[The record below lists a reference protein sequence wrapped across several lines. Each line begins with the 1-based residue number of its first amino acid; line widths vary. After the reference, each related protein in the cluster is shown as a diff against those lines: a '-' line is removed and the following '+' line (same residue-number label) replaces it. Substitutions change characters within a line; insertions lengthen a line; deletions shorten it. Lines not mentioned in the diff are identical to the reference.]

1 MGKKS
6 KSSSKT
12 EEKTSKPAVTLPFGG
27 ASLDPTLSSLFA
39 QSAGPVQAPAIKYVE
54 PIQRAKKEEDDDAG
68 EDDLS
73 SASGDEEMEDAVEE
87 SDSDV
92 VEEKEQPTGTQNR
105 KRKRG
110 AAAEEVE
117 ETYMRRIAKEEEK
130 DEEKRKS
137 EHAKRQKQTEEEG
150 SGDDEDEKVEDS
162 DKASASEDS
171 DEEEAAPA
179 PVHESLTGSAKADEV
194 EKSNRTVFL
203 GNVSTEAIKS
213 KTAKKTLLRHL
224 ASFCS
229 TLPEST
235 GPHKIESIRF
245 RSVAFASGGGI
256 PKRASFAKREILDE
270 TTPSTNAYAVYTTL
284 HAARKAPAALNGTM
298 VLDRHLRVDSLAHP
312 AEIDHKRCVFVGNL
326 SFIDSE
332 TPEEDEKTGKK
343 KKARAPAD
351 IEEGLWRIFNA
362 HTGGKDKKATKK
374 NVEFVRVIRD
384 STTRVGKGF
393 AYVQFYDGNGVEESL
408 PLNGKNF
415 PPMLPR
421 KLRVTRAR
429 KIVKKRE
436 PSGPEAKKSRVD
448 EAQKTMQGR
457 ANRLLGRAGAA
468 KVKAEA
474 NSTIAGNSFV
484 FEGHRATE
492 GSSSIKMKQKSRGSK
507 AKRESR
513 SSKRAAAY
521 KAAGGRRG

>member
-1 MGKKS
+1 
-6 KSSSKT
+6 
-12 EEKTSKPAVTLPFGG
+12 
-27 ASLDPTLSSLFA
+27 
-39 QSAGPVQAPAIKYVE
+39 VQAPVIKYVE
-54 PIQRAKKEEDDDAG
+54 PIQRAKKDDDDVA
-68 EDDLS
+68 EDES
-73 SASGDEEMEDAVEE
+73 SASDDEVMEDAEE
-87 SDSDV
+87 SDSEAA
-92 VEEKEQPTGTQNR
+92 EEEEQPTDTQNR

-110 AAAEEVE
+110 SAGEDVE

-137 EHAKRQKQTEEEG
+137 EQAKRQKKTEQEG
-150 SGDDEDEKVEDS
+150 SEDDEDEDS
-162 DKASASEDS
+162 DKESASEDS
-171 DEEEAAPA
+171 DEEEIAPV
-179 PVHESLTGSAKADEV
+179 PVHESLTGSAKSDEV

-224 ASFCS
+224 TSFCS

-270 TTPSTNAYAVYTTL
+270 TTPSTNAYAVYTSL
-284 HAARKAPAALNGTM
+284 QAARKAPAALNGTI

-343 KKARAPAD
+343 KKVRAPAD

-362 HTGGKDKKATKK
+362 HTGGKDKKAVKK

-429 KIVKKRE
+429 KIAKKRE
-436 PSGPEAKKSRVD
+436 PSGPDTKKSRVD

-468 KVKAEA
+468 KVKADA
-474 NSTIAGNSFV
+474 SSTIAGNSFV

-492 GSSSIKMKQKSRGSK
+492 GSSTIKMKQKSRGSK

>member
-1 MGKKS
+1 M
-6 KSSSKT
+6 
-12 EEKTSKPAVTLPFGG
+12 
-27 ASLDPTLSSLFA
+27 LS
-39 QSAGPVQAPAIKYVE
+39 
-54 PIQRAKKEEDDDAG
+54 
-68 EDDLS
+68 
-73 SASGDEEMEDAVEE
+73 SGDEVMDDAADDSASEASGEDEE
-87 SDSDV
+87 D
-92 VEEKEQPTGTQNR
+92 EQPAETQNR

-110 AAAEEVE
+110 TAGEEVE
-117 ETYMRRIAKEEEK
+117 ETYMRRIAKEEKK
-130 DEEKRKS
+130 DEEKRKF
-137 EHAKRQKQTEEEG
+137 EHAKRQKQTEAS
-150 SGDDEDEKVEDS
+150 SGDEDEGSDQESAEEDS
-162 DKASASEDS
+162 GENS
-171 DEEEAAPA
+171 DEEESAPV
-179 PVHESLTGSAKADEV
+179 PVHESVAGTATSDEV

-203 GNVSTEAIKS
+203 GNVSTEAIRS

-229 TLPEST
+229 SLPEST
-235 GPHKIESIRF
+235 GPHKVESIRF

-270 TTPSTNAYAVYTTL
+270 TTPSTNAYAVYSTL
-284 HAARKAPAALNGTM
+284 QAARKAPAALNGSI

-332 TPEEDEKTGKK
+332 TPEEDENTGKK

-362 HTGGKDKKATKK
+362 HTGGKDKKAVKK

-393 AYVQFYDGNGVEESL
+393 AYVQFYNGNGVEESL

-429 KIVKKRE
+429 KVAKK
-436 PSGPEAKKSRVD
+436 PSASGPDSKKSRVD

-468 KVKAEA
+468 KVKADA
-474 NSTIAGNSFV
+474 SSTIAGNSLV

-492 GSSSIKMKQKSRGSK
+492 GSSTIKMKQKSRGQK
-507 AKRESR
+507 AKRTSR
-513 SSKRAAAY
+513 SAKRAAAY
-521 KAAGGRRG
+521 KAAGGRRD

>member
-1 MGKKS
+1 VQ
-6 KSSSKT
+6 T
-12 EEKTSKPAVTLPFGG
+12 
-27 ASLDPTLSSLFA
+27 
-39 QSAGPVQAPAIKYVE
+39 PVIKYVE
-54 PIQRAKKEEDDDAG
+54 PIARAKKSEDDVG
-68 EDDLS
+68 ENEELS
-73 SASGDEEMEDAVEE
+73 ELDDEEMEDATEE
-87 SDSDV
+87 SDSEV
-92 VEEKEQPTGTQNR
+92 AGEEDKSTEPQNR

-110 AAAEEVE
+110 NAGEDVE

-130 DEEKRKS
+130 DAEKRKS
-137 EHAKRQKQTEEEG
+137 EQAKRLKQTEKEG
-150 SGDDEDEKVEDS
+150 SEDEEASNKE
-162 DKASASEDS
+162 SASEGS
-171 DEEEAAPA
+171 DEEETAPA
-179 PVHESLTGSAKADEV
+179 PVHESLAGTAKADEV
-194 EKSNRTVFL
+194 EKSTRTVFL

-229 TLPEST
+229 TLPESS
-235 GPHKIESIRF
+235 GPHKVESIRF

-256 PKRASFAKREILDE
+256 PKRASFAKREVLDE
-270 TTPSTNAYAVYTTL
+270 TTPSTNAYAVYSTAQ
-284 HAARKAPAALNGTM
+284 AARKAPSALNGSM

-362 HTGGKDKKATKK
+362 HTGGKDKKNPKQS
-374 NVEFVRVIRD
+374 VEFVRVIRD

-393 AYVQFYDGNGVEESL
+393 AYVQFHDGNGVEQAL

-429 KIVKKRE
+429 KVIKKKE
-436 PSGPEAKKSRVD
+436 SSAPDAKRSRVD

-457 ANRLLGRAGAA
+457 ATRLLGRAGAA
-468 KVKAEA
+468 KIKADA

-521 KAAGGRRG
+521 KATYGRKG

>member
-12 EEKTSKPAVTLPFGG
+12 EEKTNNSATTLPFGG

-39 QSAGPVQAPAIKYVE
+39 QSAGPVQAPVIKYVE
-54 PIQRAKKEEDDDAG
+54 PIQRAKKDEDDVAEED
-68 EDDLS
+68 ES
-73 SASGDEEMEDAVEE
+73 SASGDEVMEDAAEE
-87 SDSDV
+87 SDSEA
-92 VEEKEQPTGTQNR
+92 EEEEEEEQPTDTQNR

-110 AAAEEVE
+110 SAGEDVE

-137 EHAKRQKQTEEEG
+137 EQAKRQKKTEQEG
-150 SGDDEDEKVEDS
+150 NEDDEDEDS
-162 DKASASEDS
+162 DKESASEDS
-171 DEEEAAPA
+171 DEEETAPVP
-179 PVHESLTGSAKADEV
+179 PVHESLTGSAKSDEV

-245 RSVAFASGGGI
+245 RSVAFASGGGV

-270 TTPSTNAYAVYTTL
+270 TTPSTNAYAVYTSL
-284 HAARKAPAALNGTM
+284 QAARKAPAALNGTI

-343 KKARAPAD
+343 KKVRAPAD

-362 HTGGKDKKATKK
+362 HTGGKDKKAIKK

-429 KIVKKRE
+429 KIAKKRE
-436 PSGPEAKKSRVD
+436 PSGPETKKSRVD

-468 KVKAEA
+468 KVKADA

-492 GSSSIKMKQKSRGSK
+492 GSSTIKMKQKSRGSK

>member
-12 EEKTSKPAVTLPFGG
+12 EEKTSKSAGTLPFGG

-39 QSAGPVQAPAIKYVE
+39 QSAGPVQAPVIKYAE
-54 PIQRAKKEEDDDAG
+54 RIQRAKKDEDDAA
-68 EDDLS
+68 EEES
-73 SASGDEEMEDAVEE
+73 SASGDEVMEDAAEE
-87 SDSDV
+87 SDSEAAK
-92 VEEKEQPTGTQNR
+92 EEEQPTDTQNR

-110 AAAEEVE
+110 SAGEEVE
-117 ETYMRRIAKEEEK
+117 ETYMRRIAKEEKK

-137 EHAKRQKQTEEEG
+137 EQAKRQKQTEKEGSDDDEEDEEG
-150 SGDDEDEKVEDS
+150 EDS

-171 DEEEAAPA
+171 DEEETAPA
-179 PVHESLTGSAKADEV
+179 PVHESLTGSAKTDEV

-203 GNVSTEAIKS
+203 GNVSTEAIRS

-284 HAARKAPAALNGTM
+284 LAARKAPAALNGTI

-343 KKARAPAD
+343 KKVRAPAD

-362 HTGGKDKKATKK
+362 HTGGKDKKAIKK

-429 KIVKKRE
+429 KVAKKRE
-436 PSGPEAKKSRVD
+436 PSGPETKKSRVD

-468 KVKAEA
+468 KVKADA

>member
-12 EEKTSKPAVTLPFGG
+12 EEKTSKPASTLPFGG

-39 QSAGPVQAPAIKYVE
+39 QSAGPVKAPVIKYAE
-54 PIQRAKKEEDDDAG
+54 PIQRAKKDEDDAS
-68 EDDLS
+68 EEEES
-73 SASGDEEMEDAVEE
+73 SASGDEVMEDAAEE
-87 SDSDV
+87 SDSEAAE
-92 VEEKEQPTGTQNR
+92 EEKPTDTQNR

-110 AAAEEVE
+110 SAGEEVE

-137 EHAKRQKQTEEEG
+137 EQAKRQKQTEQEGSEDEEG
-150 SGDDEDEKVEDS
+150 EDS

-171 DEEEAAPA
+171 DEEETAPA
-179 PVHESLTGSAKADEV
+179 PVHESLTGTAKADEV

-203 GNVSTEAIKS
+203 GNVSTEAIRS

-224 ASFCS
+224 VSFCS
-229 TLPEST
+229 SLPEST

-256 PKRASFAKREILDE
+256 PKRASFAKRELLDE

-351 IEEGLWRIFNA
+351 VEEGLWRIFNA
-362 HTGGKDKKATKK
+362 HTGGKDKKAIKK

-429 KIVKKRE
+429 KIAKKRE

-468 KVKAEA
+468 KVKSDA

>member
-12 EEKTSKPAVTLPFGG
+12 EEKTSKSAGTLPFGG

-39 QSAGPVQAPAIKYVE
+39 QSAGPVQAPVIKYAE
-54 PIQRAKKEEDDDAG
+54 PTQRAKKDEDDVA
-68 EDDLS
+68 EEEES
-73 SASGDEEMEDAVEE
+73 SASGDEVMEDAAEE
-87 SDSDV
+87 SDSEAAK
-92 VEEKEQPTGTQNR
+92 EEEQPTDTQNR

-110 AAAEEVE
+110 SAGEEVE
-117 ETYMRRIAKEEEK
+117 ETYMRRIAKEEKK

-137 EHAKRQKQTEEEG
+137 EQAKRQKQTEKEG
-150 SGDDEDEKVEDS
+150 SEDDDEDEGEDS
-162 DKASASEDS
+162 DKASASGDS
-171 DEEEAAPA
+171 DEEDTAPA
-179 PVHESLTGSAKADEV
+179 PVHESLTGSAKTDEV

-203 GNVSTEAIKS
+203 GNVSTEAIRS

-284 HAARKAPAALNGTM
+284 LAARKAPAALNGTI

-343 KKARAPAD
+343 KKVRAPAD

-362 HTGGKDKKATKK
+362 HTGGKDKKAIKK

-429 KIVKKRE
+429 KVAKKRE
-436 PSGPEAKKSRVD
+436 PSGPETKKSRVD

-468 KVKAEA
+468 KVKADA

-492 GSSSIKMKQKSRGSK
+492 GSSSVKMKQKSRGSK

>member
-12 EEKTSKPAVTLPFGG
+12 EEKTSKPAVALPFAG

-39 QSAGPVQAPAIKYVE
+39 QSAGPVQAPVVKYVE
-54 PIQRAKKEEDDDAG
+54 PIQRAKKDEDDA
-68 EDDLS
+68 EEEDLS
-73 SASGDEEMEDAVEE
+73 SASDDEVMEDAEE
-87 SDSDV
+87 SDAEAA
-92 VEEKEQPTGTQNR
+92 EEKEQPTDTQNR

-110 AAAEEVE
+110 GAGEEVE

-137 EHAKRQKQTEEEG
+137 EYAKRQKQSEQEEG
-150 SGDDEDEKVEDS
+150 SDDGEDDEGEDS
-162 DKASASEDS
+162 DKASGSEDS
-171 DEEEAAPA
+171 DEEETAPA
-179 PVHESLTGSAKADEV
+179 PVHESLTGAAKADEV

-224 ASFCS
+224 VSFCS

-284 HAARKAPAALNGTM
+284 HAARNAPAALNGTM

-362 HTGGKDKKATKK
+362 HTGGKDKKAVKK

-429 KIVKKRE
+429 KIAKKRE
-436 PSGPEAKKSRVD
+436 PSGPEASKSRVD

-468 KVKAEA
+468 KVKASA

>member
-6 KSSSKT
+6 KSSSKM
-12 EEKTSKPAVTLPFGG
+12 EEKTSKSASTLPFGG

-39 QSAGPVQAPAIKYVE
+39 QSAGPVQAPVIKYVE
-54 PIQRAKKEEDDDAG
+54 PIQRAKKDEDDIA
-68 EDDLS
+68 EEEES
-73 SASGDEEMEDAVEE
+73 SASGAEFMEDAVEE
-87 SDSDV
+87 SDSEAA
-92 VEEKEQPTGTQNR
+92 EEEEQPTDTQNR

-110 AAAEEVE
+110 SAGEDVE

-137 EHAKRQKQTEEEG
+137 EQAKRQKQAEEEA
-150 SGDDEDEKVEDS
+150 SENDEDEGS
-162 DKASASEDS
+162 DIESASEDS
-171 DEEEAAPA
+171 DEEETTPV
-179 PVHESLTGSAKADEV
+179 PVHESLTGSAKSDEV

-224 ASFCS
+224 TSFCS

-343 KKARAPAD
+343 KKVRAPAD

-362 HTGGKDKKATKK
+362 HTGGKDKKAIKK

-429 KIVKKRE
+429 KIAKKRE
-436 PSGPEAKKSRVD
+436 PSGPETKKSRVD

-468 KVKAEA
+468 KVKADA
-474 NSTIAGNSFV
+474 SSTIAGNSFV

-492 GSSSIKMKQKSRGSK
+492 GSSTIKMKQKSRGSK

>member
-1 MGKKS
+1 VQ
-6 KSSSKT
+6 T
-12 EEKTSKPAVTLPFGG
+12 
-27 ASLDPTLSSLFA
+27 PT
-39 QSAGPVQAPAIKYVE
+39 VKYVE
-54 PIQRAKKEEDDDAG
+54 PIRKPKKDEKDVAEEDD
-68 EDDLS
+68 EELS
-73 SASGDEEMEDAVEE
+73 SGDEVMDDAADD
-87 SDSDV
+87 SDSEPT
-92 VEEKEQPTGTQNR
+92 EEKEEPTETQNR

-110 AAAEEVE
+110 NAGEDVE

-130 DEEKRKS
+130 DAEKRKS
-137 EHAKRQKQTEEEG
+137 EHAKRQKQIAEEG
-150 SGDDEDEKVEDS
+150 SEDEDEDEEEKEKSS
-162 DKASASEDS
+162 DKESTEESS
-171 DEEEAAPA
+171 DEEEDAPV
-179 PVHESLTGSAKADEV
+179 PVHESVAGTTQSDEV

-224 ASFCS
+224 ASFCDS
-229 TLPEST
+229 LPEST

-270 TTPSTNAYAVYTTL
+270 TTPSTNAYAVYSTL
-284 HAARKAPAALNGTM
+284 QAARKAPAALNGSI

-343 KKARAPAD
+343 KKVRAPAD

-362 HTGGKDKKATKK
+362 HTGGKDKKAIKK

-393 AYVQFYDGNGVEESL
+393 AYVQFYNGNAVEESL

-429 KIVKKRE
+429 KVVAKK
-436 PSGPEAKKSRVD
+436 SQTAGPDTKKSRVD

-474 NSTIAGNSFV
+474 NSTVAGNSFV

-492 GSSSIKMKQKSRGSK
+492 GSSSIKMKQKSRGQK
-507 AKRESR
+507 AKRNTR
-513 SSKRAAAY
+513 SLKRAAAY
-521 KAAGGRRG
+521 KAAGGRRD

>member
-1 MGKKS
+1 MGKKT
-6 KSSSKT
+6 KSSPKT
-12 EEKTSKPAVTLPFGG
+12 EEKSSKSAGTLPFGG

-39 QSAGPVQAPAIKYVE
+39 QSAGPVQAPTIKYVE
-54 PIQRAKKEEDDDAG
+54 PVARAKKNEDDDAKD
-68 EDDLS
+68 EES
-73 SASGDEEMEDAVEE
+73 SESGDESMEDAAEE
-87 SDSDV
+87 SDSESA
-92 VEEKEQPTGTQNR
+92 EEDAQPTEPQNR

-110 AAAEEVE
+110 NAGEDVE

-137 EHAKRQKQTEEEG
+137 EQAKRQKQTEKEG
-150 SGDDEDEKVEDS
+150 SEDDEGEDS
-162 DKASASEDS
+162 DKESASADS
-171 DEEEAAPA
+171 DEEESAPA
-179 PVHESLTGSAKADEV
+179 PVHESVAGTAKTDEL

-203 GNVSTEAIKS
+203 GNVSSEAIKS
-213 KTAKKTLLRHL
+213 KTAKKTLLKHL

-229 TLPEST
+229 TLPESS
-235 GPHKIESIRF
+235 GPHKIESLRF

-256 PKRASFAKREILDE
+256 PKRASFAKRELLDE

-284 HAARKAPAALNGTM
+284 QAARKAPAALNGTM

-312 AEIDHKRCVFVGNL
+312 SEIDHKRCVFVGNL

-362 HTGGKDKKATKK
+362 HTGGKDKKAIKK

-393 AYVQFYDGNGVEESL
+393 AYVQFYDGNGVEEAL

-429 KIVKKRE
+429 KVAKKRE
-436 PSGPEAKKSRVD
+436 SSAPDAKRSRVD

-468 KVKAEA
+468 KAKADA
-474 NSTIAGNSFV
+474 NSTIAGNSMV

-521 KAAGGRRG
+521 KAAYGRKG

>member
-1 MGKKS
+1 
-6 KSSSKT
+6 
-12 EEKTSKPAVTLPFGG
+12 V
-27 ASLDPTLSSLFA
+27 
-39 QSAGPVQAPAIKYVE
+39 VKYVK
-54 PIQRAKKEEDDDAG
+54 PIRRAKKEEEDGAE
-68 EDDLS
+68 EDDEELS
-73 SASGDEEMEDAVEE
+73 SGDEVMDDAADE
-87 SDSDV
+87 SDSEPT
-92 VEEKEQPTGTQNR
+92 EEEQPTETQNR

-110 AAAEEVE
+110 AAGEDVE

-130 DEEKRKS
+130 DAEKRKS
-137 EHAKRQKQTEEEG
+137 EYTKRQKQLAQAG
-150 SGDDEDEKVEDS
+150 SDDEDEDKDDNEEEEAEAS
-162 DKASASEDS
+162 DKESASES
-171 DEEEAAPA
+171 EEEDTAPA
-179 PVHESLTGSAKADEV
+179 PVHESVAGTVKADEV

-229 TLPEST
+229 DLPEST
-235 GPHKIESIRF
+235 GPHKVESIRF

-270 TTPSTNAYAVYTTL
+270 TTPSTNAYAVYSTL
-284 HAARKAPAALNGTM
+284 QAARKAPAALNGSI

-343 KKARAPAD
+343 KKVRAPAD

-362 HTGGKDKKATKK
+362 HTGGKDKKAIKK

-393 AYVQFYDGNGVEESL
+393 AYVQFYNGNGVEESL

-429 KIVKKRE
+429 KVV
-436 PSGPEAKKSRVD
+436 AKKSQSAGPDTKRSRVD

-468 KVKAEA
+468 KVKADA
-474 NSTIAGNSFV
+474 NSTVAGNSMV

-492 GSSSIKMKQKSRGSK
+492 GSSSIKMKQKSRGQK
-507 AKRESR
+507 AKRTSR
-513 SSKRAAAY
+513 SAKRAAAY
-521 KAAGGRRG
+521 KAAGGRRD

>member
-12 EEKTSKPAVTLPFGG
+12 EEKSSTPAGTLPFGG
-27 ASLDPTLSSLFA
+27 ATLDPTLSSLFA
-39 QSAGPVQAPAIKYVE
+39 KSAGPVQTPVIKYVE
-54 PIQRAKKEEDDDAG
+54 PVARAKKSEDDAA
-68 EDDLS
+68 DDEELS
-73 SASGDEEMEDAVEE
+73 ELDDEEMEDVDASDSEAVEA
-87 SDSDV
+87 
-92 VEEKEQPTGTQNR
+92 EEKPMEPQNR

-110 AAAEEVE
+110 NAGEDVE

-130 DEEKRKS
+130 DAEKRKS
-137 EHAKRQKQTEEEG
+137 EQAKRLKQTEKETEKEG
-150 SGDDEDEKVEDS
+150 SENEEAS
-162 DKASASEDS
+162 DKESASEGSD
-171 DEEEAAPA
+171 DEETAPA
-179 PVHESLTGSAKADEV
+179 PVHESVAGTAKADEL
-194 EKSNRTVFL
+194 EKSSRTVFL

-235 GPHKIESIRF
+235 GPHKVESIRF

-256 PKRASFAKREILDE
+256 PKRASFAKREVLDE
-270 TTPSTNAYAVYTTL
+270 TTPSTNAYAVYTTAQ
-284 HAARKAPAALNGTM
+284 AARKAPSALNGTM

-362 HTGGKDKKATKK
+362 HTGGKDKKNPKQS
-374 NVEFVRVIRD
+374 VEFVRVIRD

-393 AYVQFYDGNGVEESL
+393 AYVQFYDGNGVEQAL

-421 KLRVTRAR
+421 KLRVHRAR
-429 KIVKKRE
+429 KVIKKKE
-436 PSGPEAKKSRVD
+436 SSAPDAKRSRVD

-457 ANRLLGRAGAA
+457 ATRLLGRAGAA

-492 GSSSIKMKQKSRGSK
+492 GSSSIKLKQKSRGSK

-521 KAAGGRRG
+521 KATYGRKG

>member
-12 EEKTSKPAVTLPFGG
+12 EGTTNSATTLPFGG

-39 QSAGPVQAPAIKYVE
+39 QSAGPVQAPVIKYVE
-54 PIQRAKKEEDDDAG
+54 PIQRAKKDDDDVA
-68 EDDLS
+68 EDES
-73 SASGDEEMEDAVEE
+73 SASGDEVMEDAEE
-87 SDSDV
+87 SDSEAA
-92 VEEKEQPTGTQNR
+92 EEEEQPTDTQNR

-110 AAAEEVE
+110 SAGEDVE

-137 EHAKRQKQTEEEG
+137 EQAKRQKKTEQED
-150 SGDDEDEKVEDS
+150 SGDDEDEDS
-162 DKASASEDS
+162 DKESASEDS
-171 DEEEAAPA
+171 DEEEIAPV
-179 PVHESLTGSAKADEV
+179 PVHESLTGSAKSDEV

-224 ASFCS
+224 TSFCS

-270 TTPSTNAYAVYTTL
+270 TTPSTNAYAVYTSL
-284 HAARKAPAALNGTM
+284 QAARKAPAALNGTI

-343 KKARAPAD
+343 KKVRAPAD

-362 HTGGKDKKATKK
+362 HTGGKDKKAVKK

-429 KIVKKRE
+429 KIAKKRE
-436 PSGPEAKKSRVD
+436 PSGPDTKKSRVD

-468 KVKAEA
+468 KVKADA
-474 NSTIAGNSFV
+474 SSTIAGNSFV

-492 GSSSIKMKQKSRGSK
+492 GSSTIKMKQKSRGSK

>member
-12 EEKTSKPAVTLPFGG
+12 EEKTSKPAATLPFGG

-39 QSAGPVQAPAIKYVE
+39 QSAGPVKAPVVKYVE
-54 PIQRAKKEEDDDAG
+54 PIQRVKKDEDDAE

-73 SASGDEEMEDAVEE
+73 SASDDEVMDDAAEE
-87 SDSDV
+87 SDSGAA
-92 VEEKEQPTGTQNR
+92 EKEEQPADTQNR

-110 AAAEEVE
+110 GAAEEVE

-137 EHAKRQKQTEEEG
+137 EHAKRQKQTEQEEG
-150 SGDDEDEKVEDS
+150 SEDGEDEDEDS

-343 KKARAPAD
+343 KKVRAPAD

-362 HTGGKDKKATKK
+362 HTGGKDKKAIKK

-429 KIVKKRE
+429 KIAKKRE

-468 KVKAEA
+468 KVKADA

-492 GSSSIKMKQKSRGSK
+492 GSSSIRMKQKSRGSK